1 MKAMWN
7 SVEPQDIAKRFKL
20 SLPTVTNKENLLNNG
35 YHQLNLI
42 NRLLNS
48 EKSYEFYPTLAQIN
62 RTREYHGLPPLNLN
76 RSNQKPDKIGC
87 HLEDEDLHIESSEP
101 VVIQP
106 EELEVPPPPVNTEEQ
121 LKFLYPVSLLPRRRT
136 TPMLEQKKEIDKVP
150 LANFQDPSF
159 ASLEAEQVPVFLET
173 NGMKTTPFIHIRN
186 AEDLKGFFQNTPDK
200 LLAMEFSKQLEQIF
214 LKAEFFTDKKIF
226 DMVKIEDVSCF
237 RKYPSMLIKVIW
249 KICSL
254 GTNYQNFI
262 K

>member
-1 MKAMWN
+1 M
-7 SVEPQDIAKRFKL
+7 
-20 SLPTVTNKENLLNNG
+20 
-35 YHQLNLI
+35 
-42 NRLLNS
+42 
-48 EKSYEFYPTLAQIN
+48 
-62 RTREYHGLPPLNLN
+62 
-76 RSNQKPDKIGC
+76 
-87 HLEDEDLHIESSEP
+87 
-101 VVIQP
+101 IQP
-106 EELEVPPPPVNTEEQ
+106 EEPEVPPPPVNTEEQ

-136 TPMLEQKKEIDKVP
+136 TPMLEQHKEIDKVP

-186 AEDLKGFFQNTPDK
+186 AEDLKGFFQNIPDK
-200 LLAMEFSKQLEQIF
+200 LLAMEFSKQLEEIF
-214 LKAEFFTDKKIF
+214 LKAELFTDKKIF

-237 RKYPSMLIKVIW
+237 REYPSMLIKEIW